1 MMSAVEPRRSDAEAY
16 MNHRRGLLSSTIQSR
31 IREAAMRSATRC
43 ITRYLTPAAIALF
56 VTRAP
61 DAGAQS
67 AADHIAMG
75 DSLHTAMNPAAAL
88 KHYEAALAIDPKSY
102 TALIDASRDAVDVAE
117 FTNDKDAR
125 FALFH
130 TGEQYAR
137 RAIDVNPQGADGHFD
152 LARALGRTAL
162 SLGPRDKVK
171 YATDVRAHA
180 LEALK
185 LDPNHPGALHVMG
198 MWNAEVMR
206 LNGPTRWI
214 AKNVLGGQVFGSA
227 SWKNAVQYMEKAV
240 AVDPSR
246 ITHRIDLAE
255 IYRDTGDKTRA
266 RQQFQAV
273 LSMPATDYNDRFY
286 KQRAEKELREL

>member
-1 MMSAVEPRRSDAEAY
+1 
-16 MNHRRGLLSSTIQSR
+16 
-31 IREAAMRSATRC
+31 MRSATRC

-56 VTRAP
+56 VARAP